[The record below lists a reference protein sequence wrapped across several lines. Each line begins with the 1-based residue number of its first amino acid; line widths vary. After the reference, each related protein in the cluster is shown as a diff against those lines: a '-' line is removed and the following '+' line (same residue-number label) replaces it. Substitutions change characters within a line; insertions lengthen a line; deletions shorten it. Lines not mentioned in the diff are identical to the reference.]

1 MADEEKTSGSGI
13 KQQIK
18 PGSGKKKNSHDY
30 KSLTGRQKAA
40 IFLVALGSDVSSE
53 VMKHLREDEVETL
66 TFEIA
71 RLETVDAEAF
81 GNVADIGLEVG
92 GEGRLHVRKA
102 IHDVSVHRI

>member
-18 PGSGKKKNSHDY
+18 PGSSGKKKNSHDY

-53 VMKHLREDEVETL
+53 VMKHLRGNL
-66 TFEIA
+66 T
-71 RLETVDAEAF
+71 
-81 GNVADIGLEVG
+81 
-92 GEGRLHVRKA
+92 H
-102 IHDVSVHRI
+102 